1 MKQQHTNGQSGAQK
15 VVVAAVGVGYL
26 LPAEVKPNGW
36 SDKIDNGQVRVV
48 IYVEQRPVR
57 NSYRILVA
65 NRGSRPEERQWFNAD
80 DIPNAIK
87 SLQEAQ
93 KLHKKAKRYLEGG
106 ILRRVIR
113 ILF

>member
-1 MKQQHTNGQSGAQK
+1 MQQNKNRQQGAQK

-26 LPAEVKPNGW
+26 LPAEVKPTSWTEPFVNG
-36 SDKIDNGQVRVV
+36 SVRVLL
-48 IYVEQRPVR
+48 YVEQCPMR

-65 NRGSRPEERQWFNAD
+65 NKNYDPEARQWFNAD

-87 SLQEAQ
+87 SLQAAQ
-93 KLHKKAKRYLEGG
+93 TVHKKAKRYLEGG

-113 ILF
+113 TLF